1 VNEAISGYRNEQSMT
16 YISLVMQNSR
26 CAQSI
31 MIAVIKVGKEAKID
45 LSAIKTIKQIQHEKT
60 T

>member
-1 VNEAISGYRNEQSMT
+1 MT
-16 YISLVMQNSR
+16 YVSLVRQNLW
-26 CAQSI
+26 CVQPI

-45 LSAIKTIKQIQHEKT
+45 LSAIKTLKPIQHEKT